1 MEESMTP
8 TAWEFRNKLTA
19 ILNEARYNGEAHVD
33 VESGNLHTE
42 LGGDPNSYHRMPIYH
57 EVMTRMMRPGDAIL
71 NESPTS
77 DGATMLIRYILK
89 AKHKELKN
97 DSAVPKSVL
106 GDLPVDSQRA

>member
-1 MEESMTP
+1 MTP

-42 LGGDPNSYHRMPIYH
+42 LGGDPNSYRRMPIYH
-57 EVMTRMMRPGDAIL
+57 DVMTRMMRPGDTIL

>member
-1 MEESMTP
+1 MLRSQDLAKQNGGSMTP

-19 ILNEARYNGEAHVD
+19 ILNEARHNGEAHVD

-71 NESPTS
+71 NESRTS
-77 DGATMLIRYILK
+77 DGATMLIRYILN

-97 DSAVPKSVL
+97 DSAVSNPF
-106 GDLPVDSQRA
+106 

>member
-1 MEESMTP
+1 MTP